1 MKKAYFVRDIAEW
14 RSDAKLFRLSEPMA
28 DYKWHDD
35 PVKEYEIVS
44 AVVADDPVKEYEYVI
59 VSAVVAD
66 YSGAETYI
74 FPADA
79 EGNAESMFELPG
91 SQRGTLSHVKVLN
104 DAGYTVVDE

>member
-14 RSDAKLFRLSEPMA
+14 RSDAKLYRLSEPMA
-28 DYKWHDD
+28 DYKWHD
-35 PVKEYEIVS
+35 
-44 AVVADDPVKEYEYVI
+44 DDPVKEYEYVI

-79 EGNAESMFELPG
+79 EGNAESMLELPG

>member
-28 DYKWHDD
+28 DYKWLWH
-35 PVKEYEIVS
+35 
-44 AVVADDPVKEYEYVI
+44 DDPVKEYEYVI

-79 EGNAESMFELPG
+79 EGNAESMLELPG
-91 SQRGTLSHVKVLN
+91 SQCGTLSHVKVLN

>member
-35 PVKEYEIVS
+35 PVKEYE
-44 AVVADDPVKEYEYVI
+44 I